1 MKIIIVGG
9 GELGRQLAIA
19 FSRRGHDVVVVE
31 KDPKKCE
38 ALSAEV
44 DALILNRDAVDPNL
58 YDEID
63 LATYD
68 VLIAATDKDEVN
80 LFVSAV
86 AREYGVPR
94 VFVVTRTE
102 KASQLIQRLGLAEEV
117 LSSPVTVAKLVISM
131 IEGKYFVYNIVPILQ
146 GSIGIYAI
154 TLSKGDKAVG
164 MRLEEIL
171 REAQNI
177 KVKILAIFDGKEFRD
192 PSPDLVLESD
202 WVIIFLATREDAEE
216 FERLLR

>member
-1 MKIIIVGG
+1 MKIMIVGG

-38 ALSAEV
+38 ALSTEV

-63 LATYD
+63 LATFD

-80 LFVSAV
+80 LFVAAV

-117 LSSPVTVAKLVISM
+117 LSSPVTIAKLAISM
-131 IEGKYFVYNIVPILQ
+131 IEGKYSVHMVLPILQ
-146 GSIGIYAI
+146 GNFGIFAI
-154 TLSKGDKAVG
+154 TLSKGDRAVG
-164 MRLEEIL
+164 MRLKDLEIPE
-171 REAQNI
+171 RV
-177 KVKILAIFDGKEFRD
+177 KVLAIFDGKEFLD
-192 PSPDLVLESD
+192 PDPDLVLQSD
-202 WVIIFLATREDAEE
+202 WVIIFLATKEDAEKL
-216 FERLLR
+216 EREILR

>member
-1 MKIIIVGG
+1 MKIIIIGG

-31 KDPKKCE
+31 KDPKKSE
-38 ALSAEV
+38 TLSSEV

-80 LFVSAV
+80 LFVAAV

-131 IEGKYFVYNIVPILQ
+131 IEGKYSVYMMVPILQ
-146 GSIGIYAI
+146 GNFGIFSI
-154 TLSKGDKAVG
+154 TLSKGDRAVG
-164 MRLEEIL
+164 MRLKDLEIP
-171 REAQNI
+171 
-177 KVKILAIFDGKEFRD
+177 KGVKILAIFDGKEFLD
-192 PSPDLVLESD
+192 PDPDLVLQSD
-202 WVIIFLATREDAEE
+202 WVIIFLSTKDEAEKL
-216 FERLLR
+216 ERAILR